1 MPDTTPVKPGLKSTE
16 FWITIFITI
25 LGAALALMPEG
36 HWSHGVAGAV
46 LAGLAGMGYS
56 VSRGL
61 AKKPPREGGAI
72 RAPLLL
78 LGSVALAL
86 MIALS
91 GCAWFQTQ
99 QPKIE
104 AGAKAGA
111 ECVKDCG
118 LECVKRCGVKCAAEA
133 IGEATKTP
141 PASQPAPSPAP
152 AAQPSP

>member
-16 FWITIFITI
+16 FWITICITI

-99 QPKIE
+99 QPRLE
-104 AGAKAGA
+104 AGAEAAGKCA
-111 ECVKDCG
+111 LKCAKECAVKCVK
-118 LECVKRCGVKCAAEA
+118 EGVVT
-133 IGEATKTP
+133 GVVTP
-141 PASQPAPSPAP
+141 PASQPASAPSTP
-152 AAQPSP
+152 